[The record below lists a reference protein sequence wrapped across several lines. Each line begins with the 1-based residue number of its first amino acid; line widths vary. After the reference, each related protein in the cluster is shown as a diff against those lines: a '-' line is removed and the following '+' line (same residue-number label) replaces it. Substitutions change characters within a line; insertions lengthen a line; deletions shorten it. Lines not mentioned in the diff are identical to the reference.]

1 MKSIVGASIVSII
14 TESLYD
20 KPIVVFREYT
30 QNAVDSISQV
40 SSSVLPDAL
49 EVQIWYDENNLYFI
63 DNGKGIAEQEFL
75 TKMRGIANSD
85 KSKIENIGYKGIG
98 RLSGISYC
106 QKLSFINIL
115 DYANNRYQRYDIDC
129 QEYHRLRKQT
139 DFNSLTFDALME
151 KIGSSTTVT
160 DFDAIKDIAEKHSQ
174 LFSQRNTGFI
184 VILENISPVLK
195 NTIQGKQLIDELS
208 WLLPVPFSDSLL
220 NEEPFISLSS
230 DSAIAANPL
239 IPAKAYRVFLNGQQ
253 LERPLKEDMFRS
265 YLCTSQLSQYG
276 ICLHAFSNHKIA
288 VDKAN
293 PFTGIRIYLD
303 NMLLC
308 DETELIPA
316 LIQYGLTNH
325 TSNELIQTVRGIGA
339 LIYIVDKIS
348 ISANARRTFID
359 VTDADAI
366 SFLQYISE
374 FIEKVYRT
382 RYALSEYSSAKE
394 KGESDAQKLLQHRNK
409 AISALEDLAS
419 SHVELEEDTVES
431 TDFNS
436 MSLIEQK
443 KIVKREITKSLNVAI
458 KQYFAQI
465 NTFSLATCFE
475 DFKTWLRA
483 NK

>member
-40 SSSVLPDAL
+40 SSSVSPDSL
-49 EVQIWYDENNLYFI
+49 GVQIWYDENNLYFI
-63 DNGKGIAEQEFL
+63 DNGRGIAEQDFL
-75 TKMRGIANSD
+75 SKMRSIANSD

-115 DYANNRYQRYDIDC
+115 DYNSNKFQQFDIDC
-129 QEYHRLRKQT
+129 HGYYLLRKQP
-139 DFNSLTFDALME
+139 DFNTLTFDMLME
-151 KIGSSTTVT
+151 KIGSSTTVHN
-160 DFDAIKDIAEKHSQ
+160 FASIKAVAEKHGS
-174 LFSQRNTGFI
+174 LFEKRQTGFI
-184 VILENISPVLK
+184 VVLENISPVLK
-195 NTIQGKQLIDELS
+195 GAIRDKMLTDELS
-208 WLLPVPFSDSLL
+208 WLLPVPFSDCLL
-220 NEEPFISLSS
+220 SEEPFISLSTT
-230 DSAIAANPL
+230 AATEGNPP
-239 IPAKAYRVFLNGQQ
+239 IPAKSYRIFLNGDR
-253 LERPLKEDMFRS
+253 LERPLNKDMFRS
-265 YLCTSQLSQYG
+265 YLCTSQMDQYG
-276 ICLHAFSNHKIA
+276 ICLHAFSNHKIV

-308 DETELIPA
+308 DEKELIPV
-316 LIQYGLTNH
+316 LIQYGLTSH
-325 TSNELIQTVRGIGA
+325 TQNELIQTVRGIGA
-339 LIYIVDKIS
+339 LIYIVDKVS

-359 VTDADAI
+359 VTDTDAI
-366 SFLQYISE
+366 SFLQYIAE

-394 KGESDAQKLLQHRNK
+394 KGENDAQKLLQHRDK

-419 SHVELEEDTVES
+419 SHVELEDTPIES

-436 MSLIEQK
+436 MTLTEQK
-443 KIVKREITKSLNVAI
+443 KIVKREITKSLNASI
-458 KQYFAQI
+458 KKYLTQI
-465 NTFSLATCFE
+465 NTFSLETCFE